1 LRLGIAQFCAIH
13 AGAQAPKWPQTILS
27 RGANCITLAAR
38 ALRVNPM
45 PGQILREPRWP
56 AFSAM
61 LAAACLY
68 LALPSSLSI
77 GPSWLLLAIIFV
89 LLIPMEASYRHG
101 RHDVT
106 RILTF
111 IASGAITAAM
121 VASLAIL
128 IAGLP
133 SHRESPKKLL
143 VAAVALWVSNV
154 LVFAL
159 WYWKLDAGGPL
170 AREKSAG
177 RHIGS
182 SFLFPQ
188 MLNLDDGNPP
198 WSPHF
203 MDYLFLAFNTSTAFS
218 PTDTAVLS
226 RWAKA
231 GTMLQ
236 SMISLTI
243 VALLAARAVNIL

>member
-1 LRLGIAQFCAIH
+1 MAT
-13 AGAQAPKWPQTILS
+13 QT
-27 RGANCITLAAR
+27 
-38 ALRVNPM
+38 
-45 PGQILREPRWP
+45 LREPRWP
-56 AFSAM
+56 AFVAM
-61 LAAACLY
+61 LAAGCLY
-68 LALPSSLSI
+68 LALPESLAA
-77 GPSWLLLAIIFV
+77 GPRWLLLAIV
-89 LLIPMEASYRHG
+89 VALVIPMEVTFRSG
-101 RHDVT
+101 RDAIT
-106 RILTF
+106 RVLAF

-121 VASLAIL
+121 IASLAIL
-128 IAGLP
+128 IAELP

-143 VAAVALWVSNV
+143 ISSVALWITNV

-159 WYWKLDAGGPL
+159 WYWKLDAGGPIERDK
-170 AREKSAG
+170 AHG
-177 RHIGS
+177 RRLRS

-198 WSPHF
+198 WSPNF

-226 RWAKA
+226 RWAKF

-236 SMISLTI
+236 SLISLTI